1 VGTRAGNPGS
11 AWERANSYVPLAA
24 PDSWLESR
32 EPGDLERFA
41 IENAGQPRVDDSLLD
56 SIEEQDNRGLGPRE
70 LTIELLKAPW
80 RLRRRAPD
88 AAGAVLRAN
97 RESLRILAGRSRLKP
112 ARGDRRFA
120 DEAWTENFAY
130 RRIAQLYLAFARAAD
145 EVVGA
150 EEIDWRSERRL
161 RLAVENLTEAL
172 APTNLLLT
180 NPAAIKRVIDTGGAS
195 LVSGLKQFARDMST
209 QPRIPATVD
218 RSKFEVGRNLALSP
232 GSVVLRTPMLELI
245 QYSPA
250 TDTVRSVPVLMV
262 SSMVN
267 KFYVLD
273 LAPERSLI
281 QHLINAGH
289 TVFAIS
295 WRNPG
300 PDQADWGIDHY
311 AQAVLSALDAIAEIT
326 GEERVNV
333 AALCAGG
340 MVVAGMA
347 SALAREGHGRRLR
360 SLTLIVCSIDSS
372 RAGAAGAMVT
382 RETAPWLNIEAAR
395 RGYVQGHQIAGSF
408 AWMRPNEGVWSYW
421 VNNYLMGRPPPAV
434 DILYWADDA
443 TNIPGALNR
452 DMVRISLENAF
463 DGQSEM
469 RCLGAPL
476 DLSRVR
482 CDSFVIAAESDHL
495 TPWQS
500 CYPATSLLGG
510 RSTFLL
516 SAGGHISATVNPP
529 VGSRGGYWS
538 GPAGRQP
545 ADEWLAGAKHYD
557 GSWWDSWTAWL
568 TRRGGQ
574 RIPARTE
581 LGSTLHPPI
590 GPAPG
595 TYVHERSDET

>member
-1 VGTRAGNPGS
+1 VGARPGKS
-11 AWERANSYVPLAA
+11 SPPWERASSFIPLAA
-24 PDSWLESR
+24 PDSWLDSR

-41 IENAGQPRVDDSLLD
+41 IKASGPPRVDDTLLESL
-56 SIEEQDNRGLGPRE
+56 EEQDNRRLGPRE
-70 LTIELLKAPW
+70 IGIELLKVPW
-80 RLRRRAPD
+80 RLRRRAPHV
-88 AAGAVLRAN
+88 AAAALRAN
-97 RESLRILAGRSRLKP
+97 REGLRIAAGRSKLKP
-112 ARGDRRFA
+112 SKGDRRFK
-120 DEAWTENFAY
+120 DEAWTENVAY

-172 APTNLLLT
+172 APTNFLAT
-180 NPAAIKRVIDTGGAS
+180 NPAALKRVIDTGGSS
-195 LVSGLKQFARDMST
+195 LVDGVKQFARDMSS
-209 QPRIPATVD
+209 QPRIPSTVD
-218 RSKFEVGRNLALSP
+218 RSKFEIGRNLALSP

-245 QYSPA
+245 QYAPV
-250 TDTVRSVPVLMV
+250 TDKVRSVPVLMV

-267 KFYVLD
+267 KYYVLD
-273 LAPERSLI
+273 LAPGRSLI
-281 QHLINAGH
+281 EHLIAAGH

-295 WRNPG
+295 WRNPTE
-300 PDQADWGIDHY
+300 DQRDWGIDRY
-311 AQAVLSALDAIAEIT
+311 ARGVLSALDAIAEIT

-347 SALAREGHGRRLR
+347 SALAREGHGARLR
-360 SLTLIVCSIDSS
+360 SLTLSVCSIDSTH
-372 RAGAAGAMVT
+372 AGAAGAMIT
-382 RETAPWLNIEAAR
+382 PDTAPWLNIEAAR

-421 VNNYLMGRPPPAV
+421 VNNYLMGKRPPAV

-463 DGQSEM
+463 DGNSDM
-469 RCLGAPL
+469 TCLGAPL
-476 DLSRVR
+476 DLKRVR

-500 CYPATSLLGG
+500 CYPATELLGG
-510 RSTFLL
+510 RSSFLL

-529 VGSRGGYWS
+529 GGSRGGYWA
-538 GPAGRQP
+538 GPAGKQD
-545 ADEWLAGAKHYD
+545 ADEWVAAAKHHD
-557 GSWWDSWTAWL
+557 GSWWEHWSAWL

-574 RIPARTE
+574 PIPARSE
-581 LGSTLHPPI
+581 LGSAAHPPI
-590 GPAPG
+590 EPAPG
-595 TYVHERSDET
+595 TYVHARSDGS